1 MCKTEINSND
11 NACSGIRALF
21 SRVSQLAFPM
31 FSDLCQIHVCL
42 NFTTDCSKTIYVIV
56 DFYYLVNA

>member
-1 MCKTEINSND
+1 MCKIESNFD
-11 NACSGIRALF
+11 ACSGIRTLF
-21 SRVSQLAFPM
+21 SRVSQLAFSM

-42 NFTTDCSKTIYVIV
+42 NFTTDCLITIYVIV